1 MHNTCEA
8 CQFKMGDT
16 YISLH
21 YQYFGQNIA
30 YQNKNIA
37 YEKRDFKWVGMLRPT
52 KQIGNIIFSHIPT
65 VGKYDQ
71 EIFKAA
77 LHTADRNQNIFITI

>member
-1 MHNTCEA
+1 
-8 CQFKMGDT
+8 MGDT

-71 EIFKAA
+71 EIFKVRTPHSRQKPKHIYNY
-77 LHTADRNQNIFITI
+77 LKPRRRCII